1 MHTHWWKE
9 NQMKSI
15 KMKKQQLIKRAIST
29 LVVLSVVF
37 ILGAGKNGIAVK
49 PPGDNN
55 SGSVWEVLQ
64 AEGLRGDH
72 HTLNIHGKK
81 SDFNKQ
87 DCTAEPDPITGEY
100 GNNIFMPSNSGE
112 TLNQILIV
120 SGKGKGSKKDSIS
133 AYGVKDTCM
142 NAFDGDA
149 AEVILP
155 PNDKGYFVVARVLG
169 KPTDDPS
176 LRLENGDLMFVEDES
191 GNDLLVLGLVTP
203 TNGGWQTPSVELTR
217 TKGKVT
223 AVDITGLFRWSGSVC
238 YFDTTNY
245 CTEED
250 SCTDK
255 QFCCIYNDLEGY
267 YDECYEAN
275 PDEIYSEIC
284 EGENYD
290 LMTLRCQDYVD
301 TWVFNIGDYV
311 GAMWEM
317 YADGNF
323 KLVNI
328 RFYPVK

>member
-1 MHTHWWKE
+1 MT
-9 NQMKSI
+9 SI
-15 KMKKQQLIKRAIST
+15 KMKKQQFIIRAIST
-29 LVVLSVVF
+29 FVVLSVVL
-37 ILGAGKNGIAVK
+37 ILGDAKSSIAGKPQGE
-49 PPGDNN
+49 NN

-64 AEGLRGDH
+64 AEGLSGEH

-120 SGKGKGSKKDSIS
+120 SGKGKGSKKDLIS
-133 AYGVKDTCM
+133 AYGVRDTCT
-142 NAFDGDA
+142 NKFDGDA

-169 KPTDDPS
+169 KPTDDPF
-176 LRLENGDLMFVEDES
+176 LTLQNGELKFVEDEN
-191 GNDLLVLGLVTP
+191 GNNLLVLGLVTATGWETP
-203 TNGGWQTPSVELTR
+203 TKTLTR

-223 AVDITGLFRWSGSVC
+223 AVDMTGLFLWSGDVC
-238 YFDTTNY
+238 YFDSAYY
-245 CTEED
+245 CTVED
-250 SCTDK
+250 PCILK
-255 QFCCIYNDLEGY
+255 QFCCEEYDLESY
-267 YDECYEAN
+267 CVKYYEATSTETTDN
-275 PDEIYSEIC
+275 LCADET
-284 EGENYD
+284 D
-290 LMTLRCQDYVD
+290 LITLECQKYLDK
-301 TWVFNIGDYV
+301 WVFNIGDFV
-311 GAMWEM
+311 GAMWDM

>member
-1 MHTHWWKE
+1 
-9 NQMKSI
+9 MKSI
-15 KMKKQQLIKRAIST
+15 KMKKQKFIIRAIST
-29 LVVLSVVF
+29 FVVLSVVL
-37 ILGAGKNGIAVK
+37 ILGAAKSSIAGKPQGE
-49 PPGDNN
+49 DN

-64 AEGLRGDH
+64 AEGLSGEH

-100 GNNIFMPSNSGE
+100 GNNIFMPSNSGV

-120 SGKGKGSKKDSIS
+120 SGKGKGSKKDLIS
-133 AYGVKDTCM
+133 AYGVRDTCT
-142 NAFDGDA
+142 NEFDGDA

-176 LRLENGDLMFVEDES
+176 LTIENGELMFVEDES
-191 GNDLLVLGLVTP
+191 GNDLLVLGLVTG
-203 TNGGWQTPSVELTR
+203 TGWETPSVKLTR

-223 AVDITGLFRWSGSVC
+223 AVDMTGLFLWSGDVC
-238 YFDTTNY
+238 YLDSTYY
-245 CTEED
+245 CTVED
-250 SCTDK
+250 PCIEK
-255 QFCCIYNDLEGY
+255 QFCCEEYDSDGY
-267 YDECYEAN
+267 CVKYYEAT
-275 PDEIYSEIC
+275 DTEIAGNLCADQTALI
-284 EGENYD
+284 
-290 LMTLRCQDYVD
+290 TLECQEYLD
-301 TWVFNIGDYV
+301 TWVFNIGDFV

-323 KLVNI
+323 KLVDI

>member
-1 MHTHWWKE
+1 
-9 NQMKSI
+9 MKPI
-15 KMKKQQLIKRAIST
+15 KMKKQQLIIRAIST
-29 LVVLSVVF
+29 FMVLSVVL
-37 ILGAGKNGIAVK
+37 ILGAAKSGNAGN
-49 PPGDNN
+49 PPRGDN

-64 AEGLRGDH
+64 AEGLSGEH

-112 TLNQILIV
+112 TSNQILIV
-120 SGKGKGSKKDSIS
+120 SGKGKGSKKDEIS
-133 AYGVKDTCM
+133 TYGVRDTCT
-142 NAFDGDA
+142 NEFDGDA

-155 PNDKGYFVVARVLG
+155 PNDQGYFVVARVLG

-176 LRLENGDLMFVEDES
+176 LTLDSGDLMFVEDES

-203 TNGGWQTPSVELTR
+203 ADGGWQTPSVDLTR
-217 TKGKVT
+217 TKGKT
-223 AVDITGLFRWSGSVC
+223 AAVDITGLFLWSGSVC

-245 CTEED
+245 CTKED
-250 SCTDK
+250 PCVDR
-255 QFCCIYNDLEGY
+255 QFCYADDDSDGF
-267 YDECYEAN
+267 YDACYEAGQDAYGN
-275 PDEIYSEIC
+275 YMCDELTD
-284 EGENYD
+284 G
-290 LMTLRCQDYVD
+290 LMTLGCQDYAD
-301 TWVFNIGDYV
+301 KWVFNIGDYV

-323 KLVNI
+323 KLASI

>member
-1 MHTHWWKE
+1 
-9 NQMKSI
+9 MKSI
-15 KMKKQQLIKRAIST
+15 KMKKQQFIIRAIST
-29 LVVLSVVF
+29 FVILSVILF
-37 ILGAGKNGIAVK
+37 LGAAKSSIAGKPQGE
-49 PPGDNN
+49 DN

-64 AEGLRGDH
+64 TEGLSGEH

-120 SGKGKGSKKDSIS
+120 SGKGKGSKKDLIS
-133 AYGVKDTCM
+133 AYGVRDTCT
-142 NAFDGDA
+142 NKFDGDA

-176 LRLENGDLMFVEDES
+176 LTLEEGELTFVEDEN
-191 GNDLLVLGLVTP
+191 GNDLLVLGLVTETGWETP
-203 TNGGWQTPSVELTR
+203 TKTLTR

-223 AVDITGLFRWSGSVC
+223 AVDMTGLFLWSGSVC

-245 CTEED
+245 CTEQD
-250 SCTDK
+250 SCTDN
-255 QFCCIYNDLEGY
+255 QFCCIDNNSDGY
-267 YDECYEAN
+267 YDDCYEATQ
-275 PDEIYSEIC
+275 SEIDNISC
-284 EGENYD
+284 DGEYD
-290 LMTLRCQDYVD
+290 LMTLGCQDYVEK
-301 TWVFNIGDYV
+301 WVFNIGDFV

-323 KLVNI
+323 KLANI

>member
-1 MHTHWWKE
+1 
-9 NQMKSI
+9 MKRI
-15 KMKKQQLIKRAIST
+15 QMKKQQLTKGAIST
-29 LVVLSVVF
+29 IVILSVVF
-37 ILGAGKNGIAVK
+37 TLGAAKSGMAGKPAG
-49 PPGDNN
+49 GNN

-64 AEGLRGDH
+64 AEGLTGEH

-100 GNNIFMPSNSGE
+100 GNNIFMPSNSDD
-112 TLNQILIV
+112 TLNQIVVV

-133 AYGVKDTCM
+133 AYGVRDTCT

-155 PNDKGYFVVARVLG
+155 PNDNGYFVVARVLG

-176 LRLENGDLMFVEDES
+176 LTMKEGALMFVEDES
-191 GNDLLVLGLVTP
+191 GNDLLVLGLVSPAT
-203 TNGGWQTPSVELTR
+203 GEWQTPAVELTR
-217 TKGKVT
+217 TKGKV
-223 AVDITGLFRWSGSVC
+223 AAMDITGLFLWSGSVC

-245 CTEED
+245 CPEAD

-255 QFCCIYNDLEGY
+255 QFCCT
-267 YDECYEAN
+267 YDESGDYYEDCHDAN
-275 PDEIYSEIC
+275 IDENNDYFCVED
-284 EGENYD
+284 NYQ
-290 LMTLRCQDYVD
+290 LMTLGCQEYLDQ
-301 TWVFNIGDYV
+301 WVFNIGDYV

-323 KLVNI
+323 KLANI

>member
-1 MHTHWWKE
+1 
-9 NQMKSI
+9 MKSI
-15 KMKKQQLIKRAIST
+15 KMKKQQFIIRAIST
-29 LVVLSVVF
+29 FVVLSVVL
-37 ILGAGKNGIAVK
+37 ILGAAKSSIAGKPQGE
-49 PPGDNN
+49 DN

-64 AEGLRGDH
+64 AEGLSGEH

-120 SGKGKGSKKDSIS
+120 SGKGKGSKKDLIS
-133 AYGVKDTCM
+133 AYGVRDTCT
-142 NAFDGDA
+142 NKFDGDA

-176 LRLENGDLMFVEDES
+176 LTMQNGELKFVEDEN
-191 GNDLLVLGLVTP
+191 GNNLLVLGLVTATGWETP
-203 TNGGWQTPSVELTR
+203 TKTLTR

-223 AVDITGLFRWSGSVC
+223 AVDITGLFLWSGDVC
-238 YFDTTNY
+238 YFDSAYY
-245 CTEED
+245 CTVED
-250 SCTDK
+250 PCILK
-255 QFCCIYNDLEGY
+255 QFCCEEYDLEGY
-267 YDECYEAN
+267 CVKYDEASSTETEYNLCA
-275 PDEIYSEIC
+275 D
-284 EGENYD
+284 GTD
-290 LMTLRCQDYVD
+290 LITLECQEYLDK
-301 TWVFNIGDYV
+301 WVFNIGDFV
-311 GAMWEM
+311 GAMWDM

>member
-1 MHTHWWKE
+1 
-9 NQMKSI
+9 MKSI
-15 KMKKQQLIKRAIST
+15 KMKKQQFIIRAIAT
-29 LVVLSVVF
+29 FVILSVVL
-37 ILGAGKNGIAVK
+37 ILGAAKSSIAGKPQGE
-49 PPGDNN
+49 NN

-64 AEGLRGDH
+64 AEGLSGEH

-81 SDFNKQ
+81 SGFNKQ

-120 SGKGKGSKKDSIS
+120 SGKGKGSKKDLIS
-133 AYGVKDTCM
+133 AYGVRDTCT
-142 NAFDGDA
+142 NEFDGDA

-169 KPTDDPS
+169 RPIDDPT
-176 LRLENGDLMFVEDES
+176 LTLDGGELMFVEDES

-217 TKGKVT
+217 TKGKVI
-223 AVDITGLFRWSGSVC
+223 AVDITGLFLWSGSVC

-245 CTEED
+245 CPEAG
-250 SCTDK
+250 SCTDNK
-255 QFCCIYNDLEGY
+255 FCCIDNDSDGY
-267 YDECYEAN
+267 YDDCYEATQF
-275 PDEIYSEIC
+275 EIDNISC
-284 EGENYD
+284 DGEYD
-290 LMTLRCQDYVD
+290 LMTLGCQDYVEK
-301 TWVFNIGDYV
+301 WVFNIGDFV
-311 GAMWEM
+311 GAMWGM

-323 KLVNI
+323 KLANI

>member
-1 MHTHWWKE
+1 
-9 NQMKSI
+9 MKSI
-15 KMKKQQLIKRAIST
+15 KMKKQQFIIRAIST
-29 LVVLSVVF
+29 FVVLSVVL
-37 ILGAGKNGIAVK
+37 ILGAAKSSIAGKPQGE
-49 PPGDNN
+49 DN

-64 AEGLRGDH
+64 AEGLSGDH

-120 SGKGKGSKKDSIS
+120 SGKGKGSKKDLIS
-133 AYGVKDTCM
+133 AYGVRDTCT
-142 NAFDGDA
+142 NKFDGDA

-169 KPTDDPS
+169 KPTYDPS
-176 LRLENGDLMFVEDES
+176 LTIENGELMFVEDES

-223 AVDITGLFRWSGSVC
+223 AVDITGLFLWSGDVC

-245 CTEED
+245 CTVVDPCED
-250 SCTDK
+250 KD
-255 QFCCIYNDLEGY
+255 FCCTYNESTGN
-267 YDECYEAN
+267 YDKCYEASE
-275 PDEIYSEIC
+275 DEIDSSIC
-284 EGENYD
+284 DEVNYD
-290 LMTLRCQDYVD
+290 LKTLGCQNYLN
-301 TWVFNIGDYV
+301 TWVFNIGDFV
-311 GAMWEM
+311 GAMWDM

>member
-1 MHTHWWKE
+1 
-9 NQMKSI
+9 MKSI
-15 KMKKQQLIKRAIST
+15 KMKKQQFIIRAIST
-29 LVVLSVVF
+29 FVILSVVL
-37 ILGAGKNGIAVK
+37 ILGAAKSSIAGKPQGE
-49 PPGDNN
+49 DN

-64 AEGLRGDH
+64 AEGLSGEH

-112 TLNQILIV
+112 TSNQILIV
-120 SGKGKGSKKDSIS
+120 SGKGRGSKKDLIS
-133 AYGVKDTCM
+133 AYGVRDACTNK
-142 NAFDGDA
+142 FDGDA

-176 LRLENGDLMFVEDES
+176 LTLQEGELKFVEDEN
-191 GNDLLVLGLVTP
+191 GNDLLVLGLVTETGWETP
-203 TNGGWQTPSVELTR
+203 TKTLTR

-223 AVDITGLFRWSGSVC
+223 AVDMTGLFLWSGSVC

-245 CTEED
+245 CPEAG
-250 SCTDK
+250 SCTDN
-255 QFCCIYNDLEGY
+255 QFCCIDNDSDGY
-267 YDECYEAN
+267 YDDCYEATEV
-275 PDEIYSEIC
+275 EIYNSIC
-284 EGENYD
+284 DGEYD
-290 LMTLRCQDYVD
+290 LMTLGCQEYLD
-301 TWVFNIGDYV
+301 TWVFNIGDFV

-323 KLVNI
+323 KLANI

>member
-1 MHTHWWKE
+1 
-9 NQMKSI
+9 MKSI
-15 KMKKQQLIKRAIST
+15 KMKKQQFIKRAIST
-29 LVVLSVVF
+29 FVVLLVVL
-37 ILGAGKNGIAVK
+37 ILGAAKSSIAGKPQGE
-49 PPGDNN
+49 DN

-64 AEGLRGDH
+64 AEGLSGEH

-100 GNNIFMPSNSGE
+100 GNNIFMPSNSVG

-120 SGKGKGSKKDSIS
+120 SGKGKGSKKDLIS
-133 AYGVKDTCM
+133 AYGVRDTCT
-142 NAFDGDA
+142 NEFDGDA

-176 LRLENGDLMFVEDES
+176 LTIENGELMFVEDES
-191 GNDLLVLGLVTP
+191 GNDLLVLGLVT
-203 TNGGWQTPSVELTR
+203 NDGWQTPSVKLTR

-223 AVDITGLFRWSGSVC
+223 AVDITGLFLWSGDVC

-250 SCTDK
+250 PCENKD
-255 QFCCIYNDLEGY
+255 FCCTYNESTGN
-267 YDECYEAN
+267 YDKCYEASE
-275 PDEIYSEIC
+275 DEIMYSNCDGLNDGLIYE
-284 EGENYD
+284 
-290 LMTLRCQDYVD
+290 LMTLGCQNYLN
-301 TWVFNIGDYV
+301 TWVFNIGDLV

>member
-1 MHTHWWKE
+1 
-9 NQMKSI
+9 
-15 KMKKQQLIKRAIST
+15 MKKQKLINRAIT
-29 LVVLSVVF
+29 TFVVLSVVL
-37 ILGAGKNGIAVK
+37 ILGPAKSGIAGKHKGE
-49 PPGDNN
+49 DN

-64 AEGLRGDH
+64 AEGLSGEH

-100 GNNIFMPSNSGE
+100 GNNIFMPSNSEG
-112 TLNQILIV
+112 TSNRILIV
-120 SGKGKGSKKDSIS
+120 SGKGKGSKKDLIS
-133 AYGVKDTCM
+133 AYGVRDTCT
-142 NAFDGDA
+142 NEFDGDA

-176 LRLENGDLMFVEDES
+176 LTIENGELMFVEDES
-191 GNDLLVLGLVTP
+191 GNDLLVLGLVTG
-203 TNGGWQTPSVELTR
+203 TGWETPSVKLTR

-223 AVDITGLFRWSGSVC
+223 AVDMTGLFLWSGSVC
-238 YFDTTNY
+238 YFDPANY
-245 CTEED
+245 CTGADPCDETKQLCCIDNDSDGYYED
-250 SCTDK
+250 CTDPVLDALGNLS
-255 QFCCIYNDLEGY
+255 CADAGY
-267 YDECYEAN
+267 V
-275 PDEIYSEIC
+275 
-284 EGENYD
+284 
-290 LMTLRCQDYVD
+290 LMTLLCQNYVD
-301 TWVFNIGDYV
+301 KWVFNIGDLV